1 MLGLDL
7 ALQIIHQTVSVTRLG
22 DFWEFLVAIFLTKL
36 AQNILPQRLFW
47 EISLIKKKTT
57 NTTFGQLLE
66 KMENLFPVEMTIPT
80 VQ

>member
-47 EISLIKKKTT
+47 EISLIKKK
-57 NTTFGQLLE
+57 NY
-66 KMENLFPVEMTIPT
+66 
-80 VQ
+80 